1 MRAKGMLDKALI
13 GLFTGVALGLLYLRR
28 RGLPPLPPG
37 PRALPLLGNVLQF
50 REKYMW
56 KLANDWYKDHGACN
70 VTFDVVL
77 LLMMDFFAGKI
88 VYANAAGIPMIFL
101 NDFQANEDLI
111 NKRWDK
117 YADRPKMVMLNE
129 LCNGKYIVSVYELI
143 VTNLPHLALAA
154 TYRHG

>member
-1 MRAKGMLDKALI
+1 MVRV
-13 GLFTGVALGLLYLRR
+13 T
-28 RGLPPLPPG
+28 
-37 PRALPLLGNVLQF
+37 
-50 REKYMW
+50 
-56 KLANDWYKDHGACN
+56 
-70 VTFDVVL
+70 VTFDAVL
-77 LLMMDFFAGKI
+77 LPMMDFFAGKV
-88 VYANAAGIPMIFL
+88 VYANAAGIPMVFL

-143 VTNLPHLALAA
+143 VTNLPHLVSAA